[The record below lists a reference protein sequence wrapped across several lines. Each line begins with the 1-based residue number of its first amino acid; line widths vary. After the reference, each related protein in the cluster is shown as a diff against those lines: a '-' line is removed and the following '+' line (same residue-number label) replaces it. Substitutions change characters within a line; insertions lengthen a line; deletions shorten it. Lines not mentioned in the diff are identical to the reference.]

1 MDANTRWRMASMVY
15 GHEQT
20 ASLKSQPELAF
31 NDATDRAWEAL
42 AWSWQARL
50 GIPLANLY
58 SSELID
64 TGLTQTAYHRTVGSS
79 FTDTPTG
86 MCWVFHEF
94 DLKKIDGA
102 FLKEWA
108 ETGEPRIIFN
118 YRDPRDTI
126 LSLVNYLCRRTAQGL
141 SAFNNLPA
149 FSDILLAKPSLD
161 ERLTFALTDVSFP
174 CQASDF
180 ERMAWLLHHPNR
192 DYSGVSQLR
201 LLDGILRRRHEY
213 AAGLI
218 MVNEAHTI
226 RADLARFCARAAM
239 PVIFIDAELAGKDD
253 AYPPRTAFV
262 GCDDAQIG
270 TAAGRWVA
278 DHLRR
283 EHIKR
288 PTVLVINGGHYQQR
302 EHAFGKQLESEIQD
316 VQLIAS
322 CGKFDRV
329 HARDAARTQ
338 LRRLE
343 ADHRKLHAVFCTNDE
358 MALGVT
364 DALLFSGIPWA
375 KDTVVTG
382 VDGTPDAK
390 ALIEA
395 DANPFRATVVQDSY
409 KVAETAV
416 GTMERMIRRQPVPT
430 RTCVPAE
437 ILARD

>member
-1 MDANTRWRMASMVY
+1 MAGLDQVKHPMRFAVAAS
-15 GHEQT
+15 T
-20 ASLKSQPELAF
+20 ASGLLVALLTAAAGKAF
-31 NDATDRAWEAL
+31 RLWTFWPAFVPWLLLPAGWALVALPLVWRA
-42 AWSWQARL
+42 R
-50 GIPLANLY
+50 
-58 SSELID
+58 
-64 TGLTQTAYHRTVGSS
+64 R
-79 FTDTPTG
+79 
-86 MCWVFHEF
+86 
-94 DLKKIDGA
+94 
-102 FLKEWA
+102 
-108 ETGEPRIIFN
+108 EPRRVFLIVAAFTHKHWVPQLI
-118 YRDPRDTI
+118 RDLHENLERRGYD
-126 LSLVNYLCRRTAQGL
+126 LVLKI
-141 SAFNNLPA
+141 P
-149 FSDILLAKPSLD
+149 D
-161 ERLTFALTDVSFP
+161 
-174 CQASDF
+174 
-180 ERMAWLLHHPNR
+180 R
-192 DYSGVSQLR
+192 DYSGASQLR